1 MSYRRP
7 AAWIISP
14 SDHEKYNFTMQ
25 RVQFSGSD
33 AKRKLAIQISPFNGD
48 NQRIAIA
55 SQVQTKYDS
64 YNVKPTKEQFIQDL
78 KETPNNDPNAI
89 QTRLYWRPDGMS
101 GKAFGTARHA
111 HIIQSKLGD
120 LARLAELAHTMMFGV
135 LTPNLQTILEDAKNN
150 RMRGFE
156 VLSSGSLSGVES
168 FVETSIYPFIDAITN
183 EMIKGTPSSVQD
195 VTNSAL
201 AVLGSKEGSLDIES
215 DLDISNVNFDK
226 LKDILIVGAST
237 SLYLAGSF
245 MNLRSKMASIVLQL
259 FLHHQCYNAEICSEL
274 LRCILVYESPEG
286 ERLGR
291 VVFIENV
298 GTLGN
303 SIASASLV
311 GRTIEPENLL
321 AACQD
326 AGVIGKMMKTC
337 KTGGMMDKS
346 KSIRKEYA
354 KYPQFVAFA
363 KSVDWVSS

>member
-7 AAWIISP
+7 AGWIIYP
-14 SDHEKYNFTMQ
+14 YDHETYKFHMQ
-25 RVQFSGSD
+25 RIQFSGSD
-33 AKRKLAIQISPFNGD
+33 TKRSLSIQISPFNGD

-55 SQVQTKYDS
+55 SQVQSKYNS

-101 GKAFGTARHA
+101 NKAFGIARHA
-111 HIIQSKLGD
+111 HIIQSN
-120 LARLAELAHTMMFGV
+120 LALTEVAELAQTMMFGV

-156 VLSSGSLSGVES
+156 ALSSGSLSGVES
-168 FVETSIYPFIDAITN
+168 YVETSIYPFIDAITS

-201 AVLGSKEGSLDIES
+201 AILGSKEGSLDIES
-215 DLDISNVNFDK
+215 DLDISDVNFDK
-226 LKDILIVGAST
+226 LKDILIVGTST
-237 SLYLAGSF
+237 LYLAGSYI
-245 MNLRSKMASIVLQL
+245 NLRSKMASMAIQILL
-259 FLHHQCYNAEICSEL
+259 FHQCYNAEICSEL
-274 LRCILVYESPEG
+274 LRSILVYESPDG

-291 VVFIENV
+291 VVVIENEN
-298 GTLGN
+298 TRTN
-303 SIASASLV
+303 SIATASLV
-311 GRTIEPENLL
+311 ARTIEQANLL

-326 AGVIGKMMKTC
+326 AGVIGKIINTYK
-337 KTGGMMDKS
+337 KGGMMDKS

-354 KYPQFVAFA
+354 KCPQFVALA
-363 KSVDWVSS
+363 KSVGYSN